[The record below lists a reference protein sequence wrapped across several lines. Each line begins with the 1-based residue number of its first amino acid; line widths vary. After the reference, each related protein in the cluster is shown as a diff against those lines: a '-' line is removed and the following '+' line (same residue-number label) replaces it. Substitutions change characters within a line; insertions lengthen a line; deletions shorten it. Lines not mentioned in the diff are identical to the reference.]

1 MLKLKIRNVLTSSI
15 NFPKRTASRISGFLA
30 KFAEDL
36 KIGWKLSWT
45 GRTVKKV
52 HDSIAEGW
60 ESGRKL
66 NTIERGFTT
75 LEPMYSVFISDL
87 DGLDNV
93 EEYKN
98 YVDFVIGNK
107 NCWNRPIKIF
117 NTSGV
122 LGMYARCEYSILLV
136 LEGVPFILSS
146 RVKLDGIDE
155 YDPQFKT
162 GEHTTLAAM
171 LSANSKNVV
180 SVGFI
185 DPNSDVT
192 KYVSEYMQKNT
203 AMPSHDI
210 SFDLA
215 KSFAENNSMRYWGA
229 IYRPGGYLYDIYTA
243 NRTVSRSI
251 RPNKE
256 FGNDPL
262 NEIDKLP
269 NGMEVLLIG
278 GEPDVVPV
286 GTLANPVGMLFDV
299 WVPNHKRYYKSA
311 MTMLANGCV
320 PNDIFYFDDE
330 ELIENYAILMKAMHV
345 LDEES
350 NVPDDEDEESL
361 ETSAVPIITDE
372 SIDDNDEAP
381 VLIELPEYLA

>member
-1 MLKLKIRNVLTSSI
+1 MLKLKIRSVLTSFT
-15 NFPKRTASRISGFLA
+15 NFRKRTASKISGALA

-45 GRTVKKV
+45 GRTAKKV
-52 HDSIAEGW
+52 SDYVAAGW

-75 LEPMYSVFISDL
+75 LDSVYSVFISDL
-87 DGLDNV
+87 DGSDNT
-93 EEYKN
+93 EEYKGV
-98 YVDFVIGNK
+98 VDLAINNK
-107 NCWNRPIKIF
+107 GYWNRPIKIF
-117 NTSGV
+117 NASGV
-122 LGMYARCEYSILLV
+122 LGMYARCEYSVLLV

-146 RVKLDGIDE
+146 RVKLEGTDE
-155 YDPQFKT
+155 YDPQFKA
-162 GEHTTLAAM
+162 GEHTTLAGLM
-171 LSANSKNVV
+171 SANSKNVV
-180 SVGFI
+180 SLGFI
-185 DPNSDVT
+185 DPNADVT
-192 KYVSEYMQKNT
+192 KYVSEYMQKNP
-203 AMPSHDI
+203 AIPSQDI
-210 SFDLA
+210 SFDLT
-215 KSFAENNSMRYWGA
+215 KSFAANNAMRYWGA
-229 IYRPGGYLYDIYTA
+229 IYRPGGYMYDIYTA

-269 NGMEVLLIG
+269 DGMEVLLMG

-311 MTMLANGCV
+311 MTLLSSGCV
-320 PNDIFYFDDE
+320 PNDIFYFDEDD
-330 ELIENYAILMKAMHV
+330 LIENYAILMKAMHV
-345 LDEES
+345 LDEEA
-350 NVPDDEDEESL
+350 NGPEEDESA
-361 ETSAVPIITDE
+361 ETTAVPIITDE
-372 SIDDNDEAP
+372 SLDDNDEAP